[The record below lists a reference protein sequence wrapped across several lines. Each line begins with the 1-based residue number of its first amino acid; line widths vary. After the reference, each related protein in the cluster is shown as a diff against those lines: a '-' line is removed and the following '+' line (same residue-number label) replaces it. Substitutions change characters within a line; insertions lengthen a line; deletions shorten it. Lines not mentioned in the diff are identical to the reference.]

1 MDAKLFWMSTSTLQR
16 LHQSPSALQS
26 RQAELA
32 RSDPQAARTHAR
44 THALAVLDS
53 PQSVTQ
59 SRSQADR
66 FHRGGRGGAKKPGS
80 KDDDKVVCFT

>member
-1 MDAKLFWMSTSTLQR
+1 MLNSSGCRPARCSVYIRALLPCSLDR
-16 LHQSPSALQS
+16 LNWPVQTH
-26 RQAELA
+26 RQ
-32 RSDPQAARTHAR
+32 HAR